1 MYQSKFVEVLQDY
14 LSSSKFV
21 DENFF
26 FISSDSDLRKT
37 KTKLYGY
44 AINDDSILINVV
56 GYRKPIDVASPGC
69 YVQTIVDENK
79 IVIKQDYFGCYGLY
93 LYKEEDYFAI
103 SNSFIYLLNN
113 LKSKKLSI
121 NKNFVRAFVN
131 ESTAILSGFET
142 MISEIELL
150 PRNCMVQIDKNN
162 KKIKIDIIENEES
175 DIPVNSE
182 SGIAIIDKWHEKWS
196 GVAKSLLRSN
206 IYLSCDLSG
215 GKDSRAAL
223 SCLFSP
229 LQDLNQIQFN
239 SAKGN
244 IHTLSDDFKIAS
256 NISDKMNFQ
265 LNRISSLC
273 KRIRQHP
280 FISLANSFLAKAG
293 FHKELMCQNF
303 LETNPRFN
311 INGMVADLRD
321 FWSMSVEDFI
331 NENIDRSRFNSIE
344 TKKALK
350 ELLRSNVKKIQA
362 SSSLAWN
369 EAQHT
374 AKDYFYR
381 NIRVRHQ
388 YGRVSLEFFLSNI
401 ISLSPLLD
409 PSLYRLNQ
417 KIDEKSDFDL
427 LYAIIYDRY
436 IPELNK
442 TTFDSNRSV
451 STSTWD
457 MARKINSKFSKPIA
471 YKQIEF
477 NIAENLQH
485 DTEIIKEYT
494 EFNSPI
500 DLLLSEVREIDFLK
514 FINSFLGDEV
524 LNHAQRYLKEHNYH
538 SYVFLAGLYEIYL
551 ICQLLLRNKN
561 IAPSNIFTRKFGFE
575 LYNNNGISNEI
586 FNILK
591 SARIDILNQSSNTNT
606 INLVR
611 ASDPNLYVETPKPL
625 VPKFG
630 NSKVIQS
637 RAGYLS
643 IEFQSNESGIIIVK
657 FTAPYLKIS
666 GKLLDIKTDFNFI
679 SISNLSTGVIIEST
693 NKQIS
698 TSQLHPNVI
707 KFEVKAND
715 KIKIECQWYAYIYS
729 PDELSEI
736 FKECYK
742 QNIKNYKFWNVY
754 RSYNS

>member
-1 MYQSKFVEVLQDY
+1 M
-14 LSSSKFV
+14 
-21 DENFF
+21 
-26 FISSDSDLRKT
+26 
-37 KTKLYGY
+37 
-44 AINDDSILINVV
+44 
-56 GYRKPIDVASPGC
+56 
-69 YVQTIVDENK
+69 
-79 IVIKQDYFGCYGLY
+79 
-93 LYKEEDYFAI
+93 
-103 SNSFIYLLNN
+103 
-113 LKSKKLSI
+113 
-121 NKNFVRAFVN
+121 
-131 ESTAILSGFET
+131 
-142 MISEIELL
+142 
-150 PRNCMVQIDKNN
+150 
-162 KKIKIDIIENEES
+162 
-175 DIPVNSE
+175 
-182 SGIAIIDKWHEKWS
+182 
-196 GVAKSLLRSN
+196 
-206 IYLSCDLSG
+206 
-215 GKDSRAAL
+215 
-223 SCLFSP
+223 
-229 LQDLNQIQFN
+229 QDLNQIQFN
-239 SAKGN
+239 SATGN

-265 LNRISSLC
+265 LNQISSLC

-344 TKKALK
+344 TKEALK

-381 NIRVRHQ
+381 SIRVRHQ

-451 STSTWD
+451 STSTWNL
-457 MARKINSKFSKPIA
+457 ARKINSKFSKPIA

-485 DTEIIKEYT
+485 ETEIIKEYT

-524 LNHAQRYLKEHNYH
+524 LNHH
-538 SYVFLAGLYEIYL
+538 SD
-551 ICQLLLRNKN
+551 
-561 IAPSNIFTRKFGFE
+561 T
-575 LYNNNGISNEI
+575 
-586 FNILK
+586 
-591 SARIDILNQSSNTNT
+591 
-606 INLVR
+606 
-611 ASDPNLYVETPKPL
+611 
-625 VPKFG
+625 
-630 NSKVIQS
+630 
-637 RAGYLS
+637 
-643 IEFQSNESGIIIVK
+643 
-657 FTAPYLKIS
+657 
-666 GKLLDIKTDFNFI
+666 
-679 SISNLSTGVIIEST
+679 
-693 NKQIS
+693 
-698 TSQLHPNVI
+698 
-707 KFEVKAND
+707 
-715 KIKIECQWYAYIYS
+715 
-729 PDELSEI
+729 
-736 FKECYK
+736 
-742 QNIKNYKFWNVY
+742 
-754 RSYNS
+754 